1 MREKQLAS
9 VTFLPPPHDEM
20 CLPHEACL
28 LAQGAEMYLLCG
40 RERVFAS
47 AAQVPALLRCA
58 LHAEGLLQVI
68 IVEECYSLGML
79 LIARAGEARLLNK
92 RRSPCCSAGR
102 GVS

>member
-28 LAQGAEMYLLCG
+28 LAQGDEMYLLCG

-47 AAQVPALLRCA
+47 AAQVPALLRCS
-58 LHAEGLLQVI
+58 LHAEALLQVI
-68 IVEECYSLGML
+68 IVEECYRVGML
-79 LIARAGEARLLNK
+79 LIARAGEAR
-92 RRSPCCSAGR
+92 
-102 GVS
+102 